1 MDSTGD
7 LGDVIENFL
16 NGHYMDFQKQIAS
29 IAQQMTFDPF
39 FGNRLA
45 VVMKEIRKKALIQ
58 YVSPYKVID
67 MREIS
72 KAFELSIVQVEAE
85 IAELIV
91 SKQIQAKIDSHSKVR
106 LYQLITPQLLYSK
119 KDNETLN
126 SYKEAVEL
134 GRKFIEDTEAALL
147 HVLVLQKNKTLKSN
161 QGN

>member
-1 MDSTGD
+1 
-7 LGDVIENFL
+7 
-16 NGHYMDFQKQIAS
+16 
-29 IAQQMTFDPF
+29 MTFDPF

-106 LYQLITPQLLYSK
+106 LYKLITLHSFYTQ
-119 KDNETLN
+119 
-126 SYKEAVEL
+126 
-134 GRKFIEDTEAALL
+134 RKIMRP
-147 HVLVLQKNKTLKSN
+147 
-161 QGN
+161 

>member
-1 MDSTGD
+1 
-7 LGDVIENFL
+7 
-16 NGHYMDFQKQIAS
+16 
-29 IAQQMTFDPF
+29 MTFDPF

-72 KAFELSIVQVEAE
+72 KAFELSIVQVESE

-106 LYQLITPQLLYSK
+106 LYQLITPHSFYTQ
-119 KDNETLN
+119 
-126 SYKEAVEL
+126 
-134 GRKFIEDTEAALL
+134 RKIMRP
-147 HVLVLQKNKTLKSN
+147 
-161 QGN
+161 